1 MKIAKTVKAIQANKQ
16 NTAKTIFII
25 LIAFLFLM
33 PMKAN
38 IVVIK
43 HKMEV
48 ERNKPI
54 RNTMMIIPN
63 IVDQSMDL
71 LIIPAIPLMTPRAK

>member
-38 IVVIK
+38 IVAIK

-54 RNTMMIIPN
+54 RSTMMIIPN

-71 LIIPAIPLMTPRAK
+71 LMIPTIPLMTPRAK